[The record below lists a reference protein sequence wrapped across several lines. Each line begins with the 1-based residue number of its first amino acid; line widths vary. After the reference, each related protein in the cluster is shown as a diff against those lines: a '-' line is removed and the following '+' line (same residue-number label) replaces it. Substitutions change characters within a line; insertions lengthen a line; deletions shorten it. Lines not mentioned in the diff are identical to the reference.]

1 MLNISV
7 GEIIP
12 LLAIAALALYVAA
25 NLGANDVANS
35 MGTSVGS
42 KALTL
47 KQAIIVAGILEFTG
61 AVLFGKGVSETLAT
75 GVVNAEVFAKE
86 PQVFLIGMVSVL
98 AACGLWLQIATR
110 MGLPVSSSH
119 AVVGAIAGFSWVA
132 AGLGAVDWQT
142 IGTISLTWLAT
153 PFASGAL
160 AAIFYSLVKYSM
172 LDRPDPLERMRE
184 WIPWLSTAM
193 LSIFGIIVLPSV
205 VDVAFVQTGI
215 LAQIHHR
222 FGWNLPVQDVTIGLG
237 AIATMVLTQNSWQKL
252 ASAGTNVEGNQEG
265 TPPYPPLGG
274 NQEGTPVGGK
284 QEGTPVGGKQ
294 EGTPPYPPLG
304 GKQEGTP
311 VGEEGTPLGG
321 NQEGTPPY
329 PPLGGNQEGTP
340 LGGNQE
346 GSPVGGNQEGSPVG
360 GKQEGTPLGGK
371 QEGTP
376 VGGKQEG
383 TPPYPPLGGKQEG
396 TPVGAV
402 GGKQEGTP
410 VGGKQEGTP
419 VGGKQEGTPPY
430 PPLGG
435 KQEGTPLSLSP
446 IEQQMARFQALSA
459 CFVAFAHGSNDV
471 GNAVAPLA
479 AIVYIRRTGS
489 FPLNDFSV
497 PLWILVLGG
506 VGIVIGLA
514 LWGENVIA
522 TVGEGIIQL
531 QPSGGFCAELATAAT
546 VLLASRLGLP
556 VSTSHALVGAVVGV
570 GLVNSWKSVRWQ
582 TLRSIG
588 SAWLVTIPIA
598 AGLAAAI
605 FSIARSINR
614 F

>member
-7 GEIIP
+7 VEIMP

-98 AACGLWLQIATR
+98 AACGLWLQMATR
-110 MGLPVSSSH
+110 LGLPVSSSH

-132 AGLGAVDWQT
+132 AGIGAVDWLT

-172 LDRPDPLERMRE
+172 LDRPDPLDRMRE

-193 LSIFGIIVLPSV
+193 LSIFGIIVLPSI

-222 FGWNLPVQDVTIGLG
+222 FGWNIPVQDVTIGLG
-237 AIATMVLTQNSWQKL
+237 AIATMVLTQTSWQKL
-252 ASAGTNVEGNQEG
+252 ASAGTPVEGNQEG
-265 TPPYPPLGG
+265 TPPYPPQGGKQEGNPQGGKQQGTPFGG
-274 NQEGTPVGGK
+274 NQEGNPQGGK
-284 QEGTPVGGKQ
+284 QEGNPQGGKQEGNPQGGKQEGNPQGGKQEGNPQGGKQEGNPQGGKQQGTPLEGKQEGNPQGGKQQGTPLEGKQ
-294 EGTPPYPPLG
+294 EGTPPYPPQG
-304 GKQEGTP
+304 GNQEGTP
-311 VGEEGTPLGG
+311 LEG

-329 PPLGGNQEGTP
+329 PPQ
-340 LGGNQE
+340 
-346 GSPVGGNQEGSPVG
+346 
-360 GKQEGTPLGGK
+360 
-371 QEGTP
+371 
-376 VGGKQEG
+376 
-383 TPPYPPLGGKQEG
+383 
-396 TPVGAV
+396 
-402 GGKQEGTP
+402 
-410 VGGKQEGTP
+410 
-419 VGGKQEGTPPY
+419 
-430 PPLGG
+430 GG

-446 IEQQMARFQALSA
+446 IEQQMARFQAISA

-570 GLVNSWKSVRWQ
+570 GLVKGWKSVRWN
-582 TLRSIG
+582 TLLSIG